1 MTELARFDDTHSFI
15 QEDADGII
23 RVKFGV
29 ATSNEKEA
37 IREAKWLVDT
47 FEYLKTKRP
56 DKPIFVLVDMTSIDD
71 SEYIPGE
78 VWKMYL
84 DLVKD
89 PFLKRVAVV
98 GGTEAMRNIINFYFR
113 FWTREDVKFFQQEQ
127 EAIEWLK
134 KPEAGQKGSN

>member
-1 MTELARFDDTHSFI
+1 MKEWARFESTRSFI
-15 QEDADGII
+15 EEDADGII

-37 IREAKWLVDT
+37 IDEAHWLVDT
-47 FEYLKTKRP
+47 FEQMKKFRP
-56 DKPIFVLVDMTSIDD
+56 DKPILVLVDMSSIDD

-84 DLVKD
+84 ALVKD
-89 PFLKRVAVV
+89 PFLKRVAVL

-113 FWTREDVKFFQQEQ
+113 FWAREDVKFFQQEG
-127 EAIEWLK
+127 EAFDWLK
-134 KPEAGQKGSN
+134 VG

>member
-1 MTELARFDDTHSFI
+1 MKEWARFDPTHSRI
-15 QEDADGII
+15 EEDNEGII

-37 IREAKWLVDT
+37 VEEAHWLVNA
-47 FEYLKTKRP
+47 FEQIKQVRP
-56 DKPIFVLVDMTSIDD
+56 NEPVLALVDMTSIDD

-84 DLVKD
+84 TLVKD
-89 PFLKRVAVV
+89 PFLKRVAVL

-113 FWTREDVKFFQQEQ
+113 FWTREDVKFFHTQD
-127 EAIEWLK
+127 EALSWLK
-134 KPEAGQKGSN
+134 T